1 MKKPFLL
8 LTAAAIFAL
17 SCNSDKKETIGD
29 DSTVITSIDT
39 NTTVVPTAPVEQ
51 QITGC
56 YSYTKNRDTATLKI
70 NAENEELTG
79 NLAYRLYEKDSNK
92 GTIAGEIKGD
102 TIIAEYIFDSEGM
115 RSVREI
121 VLLKKDGKLYEGY
134 GEVEEKSGKMVFK
147 DRSKLK
153 FGDAIVFSK
162 TECL

>member
-8 LTAAAIFAL
+8 LTAVAMFAL

-29 DSTVITSIDT
+29 DSTSITSTDT
-39 NTTVVPTAPVEQ
+39 TLVPTVPVEQ
-51 QITGC
+51 KITGC
-56 YSYTKNRDTATLKI
+56 YSYTKNRDTATLEI

-79 NLAYRLYEKDSNK
+79 DLSYRLYEKDSNK

-115 RSVREI
+115 RSVREL
-121 VLLKKDGKLYEGY
+121 VLLRKDGKLYEGY
-134 GEVEEKSGKMVFK
+134 GDVEEKSGKMVFK

-162 TECL
+162 TDCP

>member
-1 MKKPFLL
+1 MKKPILL
-8 LTAAAIFAL
+8 LTAVAMFAF
-17 SCNSDKKETIGD
+17 SCNSDKKETISD
-29 DSTVITSIDT
+29 DSTAITSMDT
-39 NTTVVPTAPVEQ
+39 DATVVPTVPVEQ

-56 YSYTKNRDTATLKI
+56 FSYTKNRDTATLKI

-79 NLAYRLYEKDSNK
+79 NLAYRLYEKDSNT

-121 VLLKKDGKLYEGY
+121 VFLRKDGKLYEGY
-134 GEVEEKSGKMVFK
+134 GDVEEKSGKMVFK

-162 TECL
+162 TDCL